1 MYAQYT
7 KPQLED
13 KSLKEIKGM
22 AQNALRMGDSYT
34 ALFYYE
40 EWAVRKP
47 ESFKIIYQTAELY
60 RSSRNYGKAE
70 EWYLKAIEL
79 DAEKEPLSYFHLAN
93 MQLSL
98 EKYKEAKENFLL
110 FKKKSKDLKDRS
122 YRKLLSNGIASCDY
136 AMSLNDTSKAA
147 LSSHLGSSINKPH
160 IEFSPFL
167 YNEET
172 LIFGSLRENGLNYYD
187 VELHDS
193 MKIPMRKL
201 YVATKE
207 GDEWVAKGELNGPFN
222 EQNQDL
228 GNAVLNESGDRIY
241 FTLCQKN
248 WQGKVICHLY
258 FSNKGNNGWQ
268 KAVKMNE
275 TRVFTAMK
283 N

>member
-1 MYAQYT
+1 MIQHNQPFNTKIKAIALFSLLTLFSGNLLYAQYT

-98 EKYKEAKENFLL
+98 EKYKEAKENF
-110 FKKKSKDLKDRS
+110 KK
-122 YRKLLSNGIASCDY
+122 N
-136 AMSLNDTSKAA
+136 
-147 LSSHLGSSINKPH
+147 
-160 IEFSPFL
+160 
-167 YNEET
+167 
-172 LIFGSLRENGLNYYD
+172 
-187 VELHDS
+187 
-193 MKIPMRKL
+193 
-201 YVATKE
+201 
-207 GDEWVAKGELNGPFN
+207 
-222 EQNQDL
+222 
-228 GNAVLNESGDRIY
+228 
-241 FTLCQKN
+241 
-248 WQGKVICHLY
+248 
-258 FSNKGNNGWQ
+258 
-268 KAVKMNE
+268 
-275 TRVFTAMK
+275 
-283 N
+283 